1 MGKWKTACMAAPSV
15 LSSAV
20 RRLGSLALAERRLG
34 SLALAERRLGGLA
47 LAERRL
53 FSLVL
58 AVLLLAVPVLLGG
71 CGGQRGAGGD
81 GNGKQAAGGSGPGT
95 ADATSGLSMDR
106 QDGALMDEGPRE
118 VVIWSYY
125 ETMKQK
131 EGLDRL
137 VEGFNNRQKDY
148 VARWEYQGPSS
159 EFKKLLSI

>member
-58 AVLLLAVPVLLGG
+58 AAWRM
-71 CGGQRGAGGD
+71 RGPAGGWRGRKRKTGCRRIRTRD
-81 GNGKQAAGGSGPGT
+81 SRRNFRAFHGPAGRRPYG
-95 ADATSGLSMDR
+95 
-106 QDGALMDEGPRE
+106 
-118 VVIWSYY
+118 
-125 ETMKQK
+125 
-131 EGLDRL
+131 
-137 VEGFNNRQKDY
+137 
-148 VARWEYQGPSS
+148 
-159 EFKKLLSI
+159 

>member
-71 CGGQRGAGGD
+71 CGGQRGRKRKTGCRRIRTRDSRRNFRAFHGPAGRRPYG
-81 GNGKQAAGGSGPGT
+81 
-95 ADATSGLSMDR
+95 
-106 QDGALMDEGPRE
+106 
-118 VVIWSYY
+118 
-125 ETMKQK
+125 
-131 EGLDRL
+131 
-137 VEGFNNRQKDY
+137 
-148 VARWEYQGPSS
+148 
-159 EFKKLLSI
+159 

>member
-58 AVLLLAVPVLLGG
+58 AVLLLAVPAWRM
-71 CGGQRGAGGD
+71 RGPAGGWRGRKRKTGCRRIRTRD
-81 GNGKQAAGGSGPGT
+81 SRRNFRAFHGPAGRRPYG
-95 ADATSGLSMDR
+95 
-106 QDGALMDEGPRE
+106 
-118 VVIWSYY
+118 
-125 ETMKQK
+125 
-131 EGLDRL
+131 
-137 VEGFNNRQKDY
+137 
-148 VARWEYQGPSS
+148 
-159 EFKKLLSI
+159 

>member
-20 RRLGSLALAERRLG
+20 RRQAVLI
-34 SLALAERRLGGLA
+34 
-47 LAERRL
+47 
-53 FSLVL
+53 L

-71 CGGQRGAGGD
+71 CGGQRGAGGA
-81 GNGKQAAGGSGPGT
+81 GNGKQAAGRAGAGNGKQAAKGAGPGT

-159 EFKKLLSI
+159 EFKKLLHRSGGREPAGCGHHRQS

>member
-71 CGGQRGAGGD
+71 CGGQRGGWRGRKRKTGCRRIRTRDSRRNFRAFHGPAGRRPYG
-81 GNGKQAAGGSGPGT
+81 
-95 ADATSGLSMDR
+95 
-106 QDGALMDEGPRE
+106 
-118 VVIWSYY
+118 
-125 ETMKQK
+125 
-131 EGLDRL
+131 
-137 VEGFNNRQKDY
+137 
-148 VARWEYQGPSS
+148 
-159 EFKKLLSI
+159 

>member
-71 CGGQRGAGGD
+71 CGASGGLEGTETENRLPEDQDPGQQTQLQGFPWTGRTAPLWMR
-81 GNGKQAAGGSGPGT
+81 GPGRWS
-95 ADATSGLSMDR
+95 SGLTMR
-106 QDGALMDEGPRE
+106 Q
-118 VVIWSYY
+118 
-125 ETMKQK
+125 
-131 EGLDRL
+131 
-137 VEGFNNRQKDY
+137 
-148 VARWEYQGPSS
+148 
-159 EFKKLLSI
+159 